1 MPHDTGVRM
10 RFPDMTQSSNNKS
23 QVTHDIVSSVAGEQ
37 CAPHTGED
45 YLAIVNQIK
54 D

>member
-1 MPHDTGVRM
+1 MPRDTGVRM
-10 RFPDMTQSSNNKS
+10 RFPDMTQS

-45 YLAIVNQIK
+45 YLATVNHIK